1 MGGSPVVKSH
11 LCSHG
16 FFFMFSL
23 LYRYYSWNVTIS
35 SWVRRRQR
43 KEKGMV
49 LGRGV
54 GNENK
59 KYGSSLVL
67 TKTWSFVLPY
77 PDPFWVAA
85 LHFTYSAHVPISLFH
100 SHSCTL
106 P

>member
-1 MGGSPVVKSH
+1 
-11 LCSHG
+11 
-16 FFFMFSL
+16 
-23 LYRYYSWNVTIS
+23 
-35 SWVRRRQR
+35 
-43 KEKGMV
+43 MV

-59 KYGSSLVL
+59 KYGSSLVLTKTSLVL